1 MRKGTLV
8 GVAEV
13 EFRCV
18 GDPSLR
24 EEDRSG
30 RDDAS
35 AFFRFCFADVGRGF
49 MTGALGFF
57 YSGVGTFLT
66 LIGL

>member
-1 MRKGTLV
+1 MRKADLV
-8 GVAEV
+8 DETEV
-13 EFRCV
+13 KFRGV

-35 AFFRFCFADVGRGF
+35 ALFRFCFADVGRGF

-57 YSGVGTFLT
+57 YDGVGTLLT
-66 LIGL
+66 LI

>member
-8 GVAEV
+8 DVAEV

-24 EEDRSG
+24 EEERSV
-30 RDDAS
+30 RDDAG

-49 MTGALGFF
+49 MAGALGFF
-57 YSGVGTFLT
+57 YRGVGTLLA
-66 LIGL
+66 LI